1 MVPRDIW
8 IEIIK
13 DFQQRELPD
22 IIERDVKIPTDIPI
36 KRVITIIGPRRAG
49 KTYIMFQ
56 LIKQISKKIPENMI
70 LYINFEDDRLINA
83 DVKDLRNM
91 LDIFYEIYPENKNN
105 KVYLFF
111 DEIQNIENWEKFT
124 RAIMDSEKVQLFV
137 SGSSSKMLSE
147 EIATS
152 LRGRGLTYKIL
163 PFSFAE
169 ILKAKNFVPEK
180 FLSSGD
186 KARLLNYLDDYLYYG
201 GYPETVLLPQERKK
215 IIGEILNTTIYR
227 DIIERHNIRNIKIA
241 KIMLNH
247 LFTSTI
253 FSVNKFYGF
262 LKTTGYKVSKNTIY
276 NYFEYFRDSLV
287 VYPLRKY
294 SASYRKIESSLP
306 KIYLISNGLLS
317 VTDITDK
324 GRLMENLVFV
334 ELMHNSF
341 KPNEN
346 IFYYLTSSGKEVD
359 FVIVENKN
367 VKQLIQVCYDLSDY
381 NTKEREMSALIRC
394 SDELKCNNLLIITYD
409 YENLENFDGKKINF
423 IPLWK
428 WLLKI

>member
-1 MVPRDIW
+1 MVPRDTW

-13 DFQQRELPD
+13 DFQVKKLPD
-22 IIERDVKIPTDIPI
+22 IIERNIKIPIDISI
-36 KRVITIIGPRRAG
+36 KRVITIIGPRSAG

-56 LIKQISKKIPENMI
+56 LIKQINKEVPENRI

-83 DVKDLRNM
+83 DINDLRNM
-91 LDIFYEIYPENKNN
+91 LNIFYEIYPQNKNN

-124 RAIMDSEKVQLFV
+124 RAIMDSENVQIFV

-169 ILKAKNFVPEK
+169 ILKAKNFTSEK
-180 FLSSGD
+180 FLSSSD
-186 KARLLNYLDDYLYYG
+186 KALLLNYLNDYLYYG
-201 GYPETVLLPQERKK
+201 GYPETVLFPQERKK
-215 IIGEILNTTIYR
+215 IIEEILNTTIYR
-227 DIIERHNIRNIKIA
+227 DIIERYNIRNVKVA

-247 LFTSTI
+247 LFTSKI
-253 FSVNKFYGF
+253 FSVNKFHRF
-262 LKTTGYKVSKNTIY
+262 LKTTGYKVSKNTLY
-276 NYFEYFRDSLV
+276 NYFEYFCDSLV

-294 SASYRKIESSLP
+294 SASYRKNESSLP
-306 KIYLISNGLLS
+306 KIYLASNGLLS
-317 VTDITDK
+317 IMGIIDK
-324 GRLMENLVFV
+324 GQLMENMVFV
-334 ELMHNSF
+334 ELLHRDF

-346 IFYYLTSSGKEVD
+346 IFYYLIGSGKEVD
-359 FVIVENKN
+359 FVLVENKN

-381 NTKEREMSALIRC
+381 NTKEREMSVLIKC
-394 SDELKCNNLLIITYD
+394 GDELKCNNLLIITYN
-409 YENLENFDGKKINF
+409 YENLENFKGKKIKF